1 MRRVFFIFFALAL
14 ALALGGCAHQKP
26 DPNTAVMVIE
36 SSPLNLDP
44 RIGTDAQSERIGE
57 LIFEGL
63 LRRDENFKLQPRL
76 AESWEIPD
84 PLTYIFHLRRGVR
97 FHNGRPMTSS
107 DVKWTLDSMRNGG
120 VRSAKTSAYRYIDR
134 VEAPDGFTVIIRLKE
149 PYAAL
154 LWNLSDGAIG
164 IVPAGSGEEL
174 AQHPIGTGP
183 FRFVSQ
189 AQDRE
194 VLIERNDQYWGK
206 PAGLTRVRFNV
217 VPDATTRALELRKG
231 SADVEID
238 ALPGDMVVA
247 LARQPQLLVER
258 APGTGYQYLAMNL
271 RDPILKDVRVRQALA
286 YAIDRGPI
294 LHYLWHDMA
303 RPANSVL
310 PPQSWAYDPHAKV
323 YPYDAAKARQLL
335 EEAGYPAGPG
345 GVRFHLTMKTS
356 TDESTR
362 LLCAVLQQQLR
373 QVGIALDIRSYEFAT
388 FYADVVRGAFQ
399 LYSLR
404 WVGGSNQDPD
414 IFENA
419 FDSAS
424 FAPRRA
430 NRGYYS
436 NPEVDR
442 LIAEARRSVDLS
454 QRAAAYDRIQEILN
468 EDLPYVNLWWADNVL
483 VHTRRLENVQLSPD
497 GSYGFLRDATL
508 AY

>member
-97 FHNGRPMTSS
+97 FHDGRPMTSS